1 MKNGTG
7 RLILEDSN
15 QASNQQKLNFPVGSV
30 KGQRN
35 QDWKNEMVDNIPVKG
50 TRLLYD
56 IYHRCNIVVCEPV
69 GFEEAKMDKNLVFA
83 VSKSRRS
90 VSCCA

>member
-1 MKNGTG
+1 
-7 RLILEDSN
+7 
-15 QASNQQKLNFPVGSV
+15 
-30 KGQRN
+30 
-35 QDWKNEMVDNIPVKG
+35 MVDNIPVKG